1 LNPKVTVLSV
11 TNTAPGQHPV
21 MQFTVKDKNNN
32 LLAPNLFTGT
42 GKSLSLHFAGPTTD
56 YLSTTRASE
65 TITNFPV
72 YVNGVATY
80 TCTYTVPATAT
91 GTWVLETEAHLA
103 MPLVRNGDPKH
114 LTASQTDAAPNT
126 LTYIAVT
133 DKTPVPRRTIVSI
146 ANCDKCHDQLGAA
159 SFDLTTFHSGSR
171 NQIVCG
177 ICHSPGFTA
186 GSGATATPISFQVM
200 VHRIH
205 TGENLSGP
213 YVVGSTDFSDVRY
226 PGDRRDCAACHAGT
240 SYTVPLPAT
249 NIAVTTPNWYWTP
262 TQPIAAACLA
272 CHDDVSTA
280 AHAFINTTTFG
291 SITAESC
298 PVCHQE
304 TAAFSVSSVHAR

>member
-1 LNPKVTVLSV
+1 MK
-11 TNTAPGQHPV
+11 
-21 MQFTVKDKNNN
+21 FTITDKNNN

-42 GKSLSLHFAGPTTD
+42 GKTLRANFAGPTTD
-56 YLSTTRASE
+56 YLSTTRSSE
-65 TITNFPV
+65 TITNFPA
-72 YVNGVATY
+72 YVSGVATY
-80 TCTYTVPATAT
+80 TFTYTIPATAT
-91 GTWVLETEAHLA
+91 GTWVLETEARLA
-103 MPLVRNGDPKH
+103 TTLMKNGDPKN
-114 LTASQTDAAPNT
+114 LTALQTDAAPCT
-126 LTYIAVT
+126 ITYIAVT
-133 DKTPVPRRTIVSI
+133 DKTPVARRTVVAY
-146 ANCDKCHDQLGAA
+146 ANCNKCHDQLGYG
-159 SFDLTTFHSGSR
+159 SFDNATFHGNGR

-177 ICHSPGFTA
+177 ICHSPGFVS

-213 YVVGSTDFSDVRY
+213 YVVGGTDFSDVRY

-272 CHDDVSTA
+272 CHDNVSTA
-280 AHAFINTTTFG
+280 AHAFLNTATFG
-291 SITAESC
+291 TVTAESC